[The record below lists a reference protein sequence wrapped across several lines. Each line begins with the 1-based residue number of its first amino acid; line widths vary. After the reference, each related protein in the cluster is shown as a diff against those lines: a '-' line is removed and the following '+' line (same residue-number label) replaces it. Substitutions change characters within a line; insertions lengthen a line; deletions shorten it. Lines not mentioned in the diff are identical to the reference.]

1 MLKKAGR
8 LLGNLRS
15 CKRDLLA
22 WKPDAVILIDYPGFN
37 MRIAVCRWKFA
48 RYIISLSPVND
59 TIRLPI
65 CTFPAP
71 RSESTRPGE
80 HIVQAKKSHKKGVV
94 KDVTVR
100 PDDYGML

>member
-37 MRIAVCRWKFA
+37 MRIARFA
-48 RYIISLSPVND
+48 HS
-59 TIRLPI
+59 
-65 CTFPAP
+65 
-71 RSESTRPGE
+71 
-80 HIVQAKKSHKKGVV
+80 KGLKVF
-94 KDVTVR
+94 
-100 PDDYGML
+100 Y